1 MFWTGQSSD
10 IEQETEIL
18 KMDDLN
24 VVLIGYI

>member
-1 MFWTGQSSD
+1 MFWTGQSID

-24 VVLIGYI
+24 VVLIGYN

>member
-24 VVLIGYI
+24 VVLIGYN